1 VGREER
7 VVTLDCAR
15 GWEVLRDLSLFVYLR
30 AYLFFLIQR
39 TSLSYQHPRRKLHL
53 HLDLEAWILDTMAR
67 TRRTREEITDSWE
80 DVGDSAYPKAEAQIY
95 DEDEE
100 RDELGS
106 EYRLRNGGARK
117 GEEYFEEP
125 RRRSLRTSAEPELV
139 MPSSP
144 DGAPRTRATTTQR
157 ANTPHFRL
165 NQRSLTSDAGEI
177 RRKLRASTPRM
188 RMADRS
194 MTSDA
199 GRANGSRLKEQHD
212 ADYDSEEDVPGAQ
225 YPALIWRRIVRPL
238 LRYFTDIVG
247 YALQYMKP
255 LLGWALLVYALAAV
269 LVFGTGFLTN
279 SINNALSPVCRLPF
293 TSHLSFCPS
302 RSAAE
307 VQGTAEFDKLVQ
319 AQDAFQDVLASTS
332 IGASLPLDMK
342 RSEASIRDL
351 KHVVEYSS
359 LPSKNELVFEF
370 GGFIDTA
377 RQASQDLSRFN
388 SRIGRAVD
396 HILSTNRWTLSVID
410 GVAETEASRGTIAK
424 WMSRNL
430 NVFAP
435 FQPVSLSRDVLLDQ
449 YLRHTSA
456 VEEQILNLIQE
467 AYALRDIL
475 ENLDGRLDV
484 IAGIATRDG
493 IKTAMN
499 KDELFATLWTKLGG
513 NRSSVSKINQQIE
526 LLQNVSAY
534 RRQAWGHVTAT
545 ILKLQEIQHSLEDLR
560 ERVAMPE
567 TIGTEKVPLDV
578 HIENINRGIERL
590 ENQRDSSRKLEAENY
605 ARVIGRAETNERKQ
619 LGDKEL

>member
-1 VGREER
+1 
-7 VVTLDCAR
+7 
-15 GWEVLRDLSLFVYLR
+15 
-30 AYLFFLIQR
+30 
-39 TSLSYQHPRRKLHL
+39 
-53 HLDLEAWILDTMAR
+53 MAR
-67 TRRTREEITDSWE
+67 TRRAREEIADSWE
-80 DVGDSAYPKAEAQIY
+80 DVGNSVNSTPDDNIY
-95 DEDEE
+95 GEDEE

-106 EYRLRNGGARK
+106 EYQARS
-117 GEEYFEEP
+117 GRRDDHVEAP
-125 RRRSLRTSAEPELV
+125 RRRSLRSSVEPELV

-144 DGAPRTRATTTQR
+144 DAAPRTRLSTTQR

-177 RRKLRASTPRM
+177 RKKQRTTTPRM
-188 RMADRS
+188 RMSDRS

-199 GRANGSRLKEQHD
+199 GRMNGSGLKEQHD
-212 ADYDSEEDVPGAQ
+212 ADYDSDEEEVTGSQ
-225 YPALIWRRIVRPL
+225 YPAMIWRRIVRPL
-238 LRYFTDIVG
+238 LRYFTDVVG
-247 YALQYMKP
+247 YALHQVKP
-255 LLGWALLVYALAAV
+255 MLGWALLIYALAAV

-302 RSAAE
+302 KSAGE
-307 VQGTAEFDKLVQ
+307 VHGTAEFDKLVQ

-332 IGASLPLDMK
+332 IGATLPLDMK

-410 GVAETEASRGTIAK
+410 GVSETEASRGAISK
-424 WMSRNL
+424 WMGKNL
-430 NVFAP
+430 NIFSP

-456 VEEQILNLIQE
+456 VEEQILNLIAE

-493 IKTAMN
+493 IKTEMN

-513 NRSSVSKINQQIE
+513 NRSSVSKINQQLE
-526 LLQNVSAY
+526 LLKNVSAY

-545 ILKLQEIQHSLEDLR
+545 LLKLQEIQASLEDLR

-567 TIGTEKVPLDV
+567 TVGTAKVPLDV

-605 ARVIGRAETNERKQ
+605 ARIVGKAEANEKKS
-619 LGDKEL
+619 LGGKEL